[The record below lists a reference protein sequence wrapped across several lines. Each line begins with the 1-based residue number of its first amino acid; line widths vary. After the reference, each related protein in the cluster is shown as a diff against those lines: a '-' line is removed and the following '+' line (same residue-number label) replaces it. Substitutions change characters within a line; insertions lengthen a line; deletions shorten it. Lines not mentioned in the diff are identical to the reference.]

1 MSSQNFDVTVKT
13 PEKVGKTLFE
23 WFSNNILKANAEKC
37 YLVLSIYETLS
48 VNIDNEVIKDS
59 KSVWIIS

>member
-1 MSSQNFDVTVKT
+1 MKT

-23 WFSNNILKANAEKC
+23 WFSNNILKTNAEKC
-37 YLVLSIYETLS
+37 YLVLSIYDPLS

-59 KSVWIIS
+59 KSFE

>member
-1 MSSQNFDVTVKT
+1 MCSENFDVTLKT

-23 WFSNNILKANAEKC
+23 WFSNNILKTNAEKC
-37 YLVLSIYETLS
+37 YLVLSTYETLS

>member
-1 MSSQNFDVTVKT
+1 MCSENFDVTLKT

-37 YLVLSIYETLS
+37 YLVLSIYDPLS

-59 KSVWIIS
+59 KLFE